1 MAGSS
6 GFPTAAGRL
15 RKRPSLWL
23 ASFACLVLVA
33 ITWLVFG
40 QTLGHDFVNF
50 DDHWYVYENP
60 SITRGLSVDGVIGA
74 FTHTHAGNWHPLTT
88 ISHMLDCQLFGLKAG
103 GHHFTNVLLHS
114 IGVVLLFL
122 VLRQMTDGLWQSA
135 FVASLFAIHPLHV
148 ESVAWI
154 SERKDVLSALFF
166 MLTLFAYVHYA
177 RAPSVRRYLAVAF
190 VLALGLMS
198 KPMLVTLPFVLLL
211 LDYWPLKRFS
221 GERTRLTR
229 NIRRPAECPTNVRG
243 LSNRTKVFGRAPKS
257 TRGGACAPRTAL
269 SLLIEKIP
277 LLALSAPSCAAT
289 LLAQRYGAGAIDQLP
304 FAWRLNNAAISYV
317 AYIWQMFWP
326 ARLAAFYP
334 HPNDQLPLWQVFLA
348 IAFLIAVSL
357 LAIHWRKERPYIF
370 TGWFWY
376 VGMLVPV
383 IGLVQVGEQARAD
396 RYTYLPQI
404 GLYVLIVWGITD
416 LMAPIMM
423 RNSGSRPVATGL
435 RLVTRGSRGVRTDG
449 PQGRGYKPFC
459 AAIAAAIIIA
469 LSWRAFVQTS
479 YWENSEMLWNHTL
492 AITPDNDMAHNSLGD
507 LFLRRGELDK
517 AISHFET
524 ALKIRSGNASAHYNF
539 GGALIENNLAT
550 ALARKGLLGE
560 AIGHYEK
567 AAKLRPDYGDAY
579 FNLGSVLFR
588 QGRIGEAIAQWQ
600 KALATQP
607 NDADFHTVL
616 GNAFLKRGLQKD
628 AIAEYEHAARISS
641 QDPLARNNLAWLLAT
656 SSDASIR
663 DGNRA
668 IELAEQAV
676 QLSGG
681 KDPTYLRTLAAACAE
696 SGRFA
701 EAIAAAEQAVRIA
714 GTEGKSDLANAL
726 RDEIALYELGLPYH
740 K

>member
-1 MAGSS
+1 LS
-6 GFPTAAGRL
+6 AGRPL
-15 RKRPSLWL
+15 SRVFYVCL
-23 ASFACLVLVA
+23 ALVA

-40 QTLGHDFVNF
+40 QTLGHDFVDF
-50 DDHWYVYENP
+50 DDHVYVYENP

-74 FTHTHAGNWHPLTT
+74 FSHAHARNWHPLTT

-114 IGVVLLFL
+114 IAVVLLFL
-122 VLRQMTDGLWQSA
+122 VLRQMTDAFWRSA
-135 FVASLFAIHPLHV
+135 FVAAVFAIHPLHV
-148 ESVAWI
+148 ESVAWV
-154 SERKDVLSALFF
+154 SERKDVLSAVFF
-166 MLTLFAYVHYA
+166 MLTLGAYVHYA

-190 VLALGLMS
+190 VFALGLMS

-211 LDYWPLKRFS
+211 LDYWPLERFS
-221 GERTRLTR
+221 GERMRLAR
-229 NIRRPAECPTNVRG
+229 NIWRPADCPTNVRG
-243 LSNRTKVFGRAPKS
+243 LSNRARAFGRAPKS
-257 TRGGACAPRTAL
+257 TLGGACAPRAAP
-269 SLLIEKIP
+269 SLLIEKMP
-277 LLALSAPSCAAT
+277 LLALSALSCAAT
-289 LLAQRYGAGAIDQLP
+289 LLVQRYGTLLVQRYGAGVIDQLP
-304 FAWRLNNAAISYV
+304 FAWELNNAAISYV

-334 HPNDQLPLWQVFLA
+334 HPNDQLPLWQVLLA

-376 VGMLVPV
+376 VGMLLPV
-383 IGLVQVGEQARAD
+383 IGLVQFGEQARAD

-435 RLVTRGSRGVRTDG
+435 RPVTRGSRGVRTDG

-492 AITPDNDMAHNSLGD
+492 AITPDNDMAHNNLGY
-507 LFLRRGELDK
+507 LFQRRGELDK

-539 GGALIENNLAT
+539 GGALIENTLAT
-550 ALARKGLLGE
+550 ALARKGLLDE

-600 KALATQP
+600 KAVATQP
-607 NDADFHTVL
+607 NDAGFHTVL
-616 GNAFLKRGLQKD
+616 GNAFLKSGLQKD
-628 AIAEYEHAARISS
+628 AIAEYEHAAGISPK
-641 QDPLARNNLAWLLAT
+641 DALARSNLAWLLAT

-676 QLSGG
+676 QLSSG

-701 EAIAAAEQAVRIA
+701 EAIAAAEQALRIA
-714 GTEGKSDLANAL
+714 GTEGKSALGNAL
-726 RDEIALYELGLPYH
+726 RNDIALYELGLPYH